1 MRFIATVAAVGI
13 SLLGVNDAVAQS
25 NGWTSGGTYGHRAPI
40 KTPHLN
46 RAKEASRVNGAKVRP
61 GTPSG
66 ASSGNAETGSGAH
79 ASGSHSHPLHGA
91 GADQWH

>member
-1 MRFIATVAAVGI
+1 MRVFATAVTTAIIIFSANG
-13 SLLGVNDAVAQS
+13 AFAQS
-25 NGWTSGGTYGHRAPI
+25 NGWTSGGTYGHPAPI

-46 RAKEASRVNGAKVRP
+46 RAKEASKVNGAKVKR

-66 ASSGNAETGSGAH
+66 ASSGNAETGSGAN